1 MDHKMVSLADQV
13 FDELEKKIL
22 AGTYSRGELLT
33 EGRLSDELGVSRTP
47 IREAFFR
54 LSQEH
59 LIDISPKGAYV
70 LGITDEDIRDI
81 YEIRIRIEGLASRL
95 AAEKITDEGVE
106 ELRKALDLQEFYTQ
120 KGDPDGIRDMDS
132 SFHQTIYRLCS
143 SPVLRYTLEPLHRR
157 IIKYRRASISARTR
171 AEHSLNEHMQ
181 ILEAIARHDPDAAEE
196 LTIRHIRNAMQKLV
210 TDGPE
215 KNSLQEQ

>member
-22 AGTYSRGELLT
+22 SGAYSRGELLT
-33 EGRLSDELGVSRTP
+33 ESRLSDELGVSRTP

-81 YEIRIRIEGLASRL
+81 YEIRIRIEGLAVRGASSRGRQMTS
-95 AAEKITDEGVE
+95 K
-106 ELRKALDLQEFYTQ
+106 
-120 KGDPDGIRDMDS
+120 
-132 SFHQTIYRLCS
+132 
-143 SPVLRYTLEPLHRR
+143 
-157 IIKYRRASISARTR
+157 
-171 AEHSLNEHMQ
+171 
-181 ILEAIARHDPDAAEE
+181 AIARLATEKPAWWDDSEE
-196 LTIRHIRNAMQKLV
+196 VSKGVLF
-210 TDGPE
+210 
-215 KNSLQEQ
+215 

>member
-22 AGTYSRGELLT
+22 SGTYSRGELLT
-33 EGRLSDELGVSRTP
+33 EGRLSDEMGVSRTP

-59 LIDISPKGAYV
+59 LIDISPKGASV

-95 AAEKITDEGVE
+95 AAEKITEEGVT
-106 ELRKALDLQEFYTQ
+106 ELKKALDLQEFYTQ
-120 KGDPDGIRDMDS
+120 KGDPDGIRNMDD

-157 IIKYRRASISARTR
+157 IIKYRRASISARVR
-171 AEHSLNEHMQ
+171 AEHSLQEHQ
-181 ILEAIARHDPDAAEE
+181 KILDAIAAHDPDAAEE
-196 LTIRHIRNAMQKLV
+196 LTVRHIRNAMENIVRGETHDHAL
-210 TDGPE
+210 
-215 KNSLQEQ
+215 

>member
-22 AGTYSRGELLT
+22 SGAYARGELLT
-33 EGRLSDELGVSRTP
+33 ESRLSDELGVSRTP

-81 YEIRIRIEGLASRL
+81 YEIRVRIEGLASRL
-95 AAEKITDEGVE
+95 AAEKITEEGVD

-120 KGDPDGIRDMDS
+120 KGDPDGIRNMDD

-171 AEHSLNEHMQ
+171 AEHSLKEHLE
-181 ILEAIARHDPDAAEE
+181 ILEAIARHDADAAEE
-196 LTIRHIRNAMQKLV
+196 LTIRHIRNAMHKLA
-210 TDGPE
+210 TGENPDDD
-215 KNSLQEQ
+215 Q